1 MEDRNEGKR
10 LFQSDNP
17 FNSFMTLVFDMMEL
31 SILWIIFCLPII
43 TIGASTTALYYEA
56 MKLVRDEG
64 SSVSKGFL
72 KSFKENFKESVPFT
86 LIELLIVAVLVFDFH
101 YLRAKETAGASIS
114 YGILLFAA
122 ILAVAVFSY
131 AYPLLAHFVNTV
143 KGTFNNAWRVAATNL
158 PVTLLITAINAAPF
172 LWFLLAPSSF
182 ARVFWIWIFVGE
194 GASAY
199 VCSIF
204 LVKIFDR
211 IAEPENEENP

>member
-1 MEDRNEGKR
+1 MGEGNEGKR

-17 FNSFMTLVFDMMEL
+17 FNSFLTLVFDMMEL
-31 SILWIIFCLPII
+31 SILWLVFCLPII

-131 AYPLLAHFVNTV
+131 AYPLLAHDQRGTV
-143 KGTFNNAWRVAATNL
+143 SVVPACALFICPGVLDLDFRRRGSIGVCVLDLPRENL
-158 PVTLLITAINAAPF
+158 RPDCRA
-172 LWFLLAPSSF
+172 
-182 ARVFWIWIFVGE
+182 G
-194 GASAY
+194 
-199 VCSIF
+199 
-204 LVKIFDR
+204 K
-211 IAEPENEENP
+211 